1 MNSLTEDEKDRLVEA
16 MNRLI
21 DSGRYADGVANIH
34 GGPTEI
40 CPDKGEQ
47 GDLDHRMC
55 CGHGNTLLPWHRLYM
70 VQVEGQL
77 VYICV
82 FVSIQPAR

>member
-1 MNSLTEDEKDRLVEA
+1 MEGCRNRRRRKNVNSLTEDEKDRLVEA

-34 GGPTEI
+34 GGPVEI

-47 GDLDHRMC
+47 GALDHGMC
-55 CGHGNTLLPWHRLYM
+55 CGHEATLLPWHRLYM
-70 VQVEGQL
+70 VQVEEL
-77 VYICV
+77 
-82 FVSIQPAR
+82 